1 MADRGRARLGV
12 IDVAATPRI
21 VVDEW
26 LVQEDVDE
34 LTRAVQAPLGRWDV
48 MFATS
53 WKYAWAAGT
62 VYDKRGI
69 RVHVVAPGVLDFRRY
84 ALGVDRLQ
92 VKRVRA
98 VVAGHGV
105 SRSVRLV
112 DARECEHVVAR
123 RWEPSAVLDPV
134 YDAFD
139 VACDASWAVEMA
151 TTLASAL
158 CVDLDV
164 DEVLS

>member
-1 MADRGRARLGV
+1 MTGQISDRGRARLGV

-26 LVQEDVDE
+26 LTQEDVDE
-34 LTRAVQAPLGRWDV
+34 LTRAVQAPVGRWDV

-53 WKYAWAAGT
+53 WKYAWSAGT

-69 RVHVVAPGVLDFRRY
+69 RAHVVAPGVLDLRRY

-98 VVAGHGV
+98 VVAG
-105 SRSVRLV
+105 
-112 DARECEHVVAR
+112 HVVAR

-158 CVDLDV
+158 CVDLEV
-164 DEVLS
+164 DDVLS